1 MSIVSDTIATT
12 SAAIGFGIVIVG
24 GVYYLLP
31 GFNGLPDQSTVE
43 DKVSQYAIAPI
54 NIAGG
59 IGSKL
64 GKNIMNA
71 AGYTYTAY
79 ELEQLRPKLFGQAN
93 VWGTPENAAQILH
106 EIMLQRGQIQ
116 QLNKAR
122 VDLIGTSKSDWN
134 IAVANAY
141 YPMYSQKLEVAILSY
156 ISKQIVEK

>member
-1 MSIVSDTIATT
+1 MSIVRDSIITT
-12 SAAIGFGIVIVG
+12 TAAVGFGMVLIG
-24 GVYYLLP
+24 GVYYLMP
-31 GFNGLPDQSTVE
+31 NWQIPDQSTVE
-43 DKVSQYAIAPI
+43 DAVSRYAVAPV
-54 NIAGG
+54 NIAAS

-64 GKNIMNA
+64 GGSFMKS
-71 AGYTYTAY
+71 AGYQYTAY

-93 VWGTPENAAQILH
+93 VWGTPENAAQQLH
-106 EIMLQRGQIQ
+106 EIMLQNGQIQ

-156 ISKQIVEK
+156 ISKQI